1 MFGKLI
7 FEPMQIFCLLCRQQP
22 RVLLRESQP
31 LEFFENLKG
40 CSTWAFNFIRSLCC
54 TLREMVMLQEYMKG
68 EVVVL
73 FPNIDSKHGDCRKS
87 RELITKFSN
96 LSKLVSGTYCL
107 GTITQ
112 VPVSTKSSFR
122 YTIFSL
128 QICSTGIWEN
138 DQTLPKCVL
147 QLFSLPFS
155 VSIKYQTC
163 SSISAF

>member
-1 MFGKLI
+1 M
-7 FEPMQIFCLLCRQQP
+7 CRQQS
-22 RVLLRESQP
+22 RALLREKPSP
-31 LEFFENLKG
+31 WNFFENLKG
-40 CSTWAFNFIRSLCC
+40 CSTCSFNFIRSLSC

-73 FPNIDSKHGDCRKS
+73 FPNIDSKHGDWWKP
-87 RELITKFSN
+87 RELITKLSN
-96 LSKLVSGTYCL
+96 LSKLVHIWYCL
-107 GTITQ
+107 GTITK

-138 DQTLPKCVL
+138 DQTLIPKCVL
-147 QLFSLPFS
+147 LLFSLQFL